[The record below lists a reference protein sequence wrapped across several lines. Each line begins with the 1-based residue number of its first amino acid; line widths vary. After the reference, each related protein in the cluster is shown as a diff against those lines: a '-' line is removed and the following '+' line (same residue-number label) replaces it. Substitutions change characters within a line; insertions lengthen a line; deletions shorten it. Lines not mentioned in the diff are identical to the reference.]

1 LIVIYIF
8 YEPPVY
14 YDHAAIVAV
23 TVVDAAIIV
32 VAIFNPVPFTAAIA
46 KATVFLAATLI

>member
-8 YEPPVY
+8 YEPVY

-32 VAIFNPVPFTAAIA
+32 VAIVNLVPVAAAIA
-46 KATVFLAATLI
+46 KATVFLAANFI